1 MATLL
6 SVLVPVY
13 NEEKTLPLVLEKINQ
28 VNLPWTTEVIIV
40 DDGSTDGS
48 AHLLERLSA
57 SSYNF
62 RLKKAFHPQNKA
74 KGAAVV
80 TALSLAEG
88 EVVIIQ
94 DADLE
99 YSPQDWE
106 ALLRPVLENK
116 ADVVYGSRF
125 LTGSKPKPWLN
136 RWANQFLT
144 KLTNLLTGLN
154 LTDMETC
161 YKVFRRKLVEGIE
174 LKSSRFGIEPELTI
188 KLARTG
194 ASFHEVPISYQGRKF
209 QEGKKIN
216 WRDGLA
222 AIYHIFRFRFFD

>member
-1 MATLL
+1 M
-6 SVLVPVY
+6 
-13 NEEKTLPLVLEKINQ
+13 
-28 VNLPWTTEVIIV
+28 
-40 DDGSTDGS
+40 
-48 AHLLERLSA
+48 
-57 SSYNF
+57 
-62 RLKKAFHPQNKA
+62 
-74 KGAAVV
+74 V

-106 ALLRPVLENK
+106 SLLRPVLENK
-116 ADVVYGSRF
+116 ADVVYGSRS

-188 KLARTG
+188 KLARAG
-194 ASFHEVPISYQGRKF
+194 ARFHEVPISYQGRKF

-216 WRDGLA
+216 WKDGLA